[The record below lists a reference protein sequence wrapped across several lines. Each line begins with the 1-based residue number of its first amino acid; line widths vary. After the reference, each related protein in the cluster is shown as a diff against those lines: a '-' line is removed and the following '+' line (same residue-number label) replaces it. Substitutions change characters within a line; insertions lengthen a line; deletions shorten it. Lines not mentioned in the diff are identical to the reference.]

1 MKRRELTRQQAIK
14 LWTQSASG
22 AGCLPTAVVPTTAAA
37 RMNEANASTAGP

>member
-22 AGCLPTAVVPTTAAA
+22 AGVLAHRSGAHHSRRAH
-37 RMNEANASTAGP
+37 E